1 VLRVGSSKKLD
12 PTLNATLANICV
24 LNYQDMTLMII
35 NHISSVYWDSKVGT
49 LPPC

>member
-1 VLRVGSSKKLD
+1 MLRVGSSKKLD
-12 PTLNATLANICV
+12 PALNATLANTCA

-35 NHISSVYWDSKVGT
+35 NHILSVSWDSEVGT